1 VTAAESA
8 YAPITPQPLEVSTS
22 DFTRSE
28 AMVAPNLV
36 GPLAPPEPAA
46 LDDVTSALIA
56 ATSPRDV
63 ATDSAGASPVVTH
76 SVIGRNIAVL
86 LSSQVVTW
94 SLALILTIVVPRYLG
109 PSGVGQLRLGVAI
122 WAIATVFGELGTTMV
137 VTLEFARDPAS
148 GFAMLGP
155 VVRLRVLGGLLGMFG
170 VLAFVVIAGYD
181 LETCIIV
188 GIVGLG
194 LIALMFADVARAG
207 LFGFQW
213 MSVTART
220 DVITKVVTVAVV
232 VGVLLAGGGTA
243 AVAGAMGVPA
253 VLCVVLLFRAL
264 YSRRDRS
271 VPAVPR
277 PPAASVLQKSSP
289 FFYSSLITAAYSSLD
304 VVIISLVATQEEIGW
319 YAVAATLMGTLLFL
333 PNAIVTSL
341 FPALAKAHDESSNA
355 ASDLMGRALR
365 TALIVAV
372 PISFGT
378 IVIAD
383 PLVTMLFGQDFAPA
397 GPVLAT
403 GGIVLLLMFLTIL
416 VGGVARATGKVT
428 VFNVAVTI
436 ATVLTIPLDLV
447 FVPWTRDR
455 FGNGAI
461 GGALSFLVT
470 ELLILVVLVWK
481 VTPALVERRTV
492 VRTVKCLIAGSAI
505 IVAAW
510 PLRTQ
515 FIAIPVIAGSIA
527 YGVMVF
533 VLRIPDEDERQ
544 LAHRMWSRFRS
555 LGPARRRPSS
565 FANEAN
571 P

>member
-1 VTAAESA
+1 VSQAESA
-8 YAPITPQPLEVSTS
+8 YGPITPQLLEASTS
-22 DFTRSE
+22 DVARPE
-28 AMVAPNLV
+28 VMVAPSLT

-56 ATSPRDV
+56 AANPSDSTGAPPA
-63 ATDSAGASPVVTH
+63 ATR
-76 SVIGRNIAVL
+76 SVIGHNIAVL
-86 LSSQVVTW
+86 LGSQAVTW

-109 PSGVGQLRLGVAI
+109 PSGVGQLRLGLAV

-148 GFAMLGP
+148 GFAMIGP
-155 VVRLRVLGGLLGMFG
+155 VVRLRILGGLLGMIG
-170 VLAFVVIAGYD
+170 VLLFAVVAGYD

-194 LIALMFADVARAG
+194 LVVLMFADVARAG

-213 MSVTART
+213 MSVTAST
-220 DVITKVVTVAVV
+220 DVITKVVTVVVV
-232 VGVLLAGGGTA
+232 VGVLLAGGRTG
-243 AVAGAMGVPA
+243 AVAGAMAVPA

-264 YSRRDRS
+264 YSRRD
-271 VPAVPR
+271 
-277 PPAASVLQKSSP
+277 ASVLAVPKPSSASVLRKSSP
-289 FFYSSLITAAYSSLD
+289 FFYSSLVTAAYSSLD
-304 VVIISLVATQEEIGW
+304 VVIISLVATKEEIGW

-333 PNAIVTSL
+333 PNTIVTSL
-341 FPALAKAHDESSNA
+341 FPALAQAHDQRSGA
-355 ASDLMGRALR
+355 ALDLMGRALR

-403 GGIVLLLMFLTIL
+403 GGVVLLLMFLTIL
-416 VGGVARATGKVT
+416 VGGVSRATGKVT
-428 VFNVAVTI
+428 VFNVAVTV
-436 ATVLTIPLDLV
+436 ATVLTVPLDLV
-447 FVPWTRDR
+447 LVPWTRDR
-455 FGNGAI
+455 FGNGAL

-470 ELLILVVLVWK
+470 ELLILGVLTWK
-481 VTPALVERRTV
+481 VAPSLVERRTV
-492 VRTVKCLIAGSAI
+492 VRMTKCLIAGAAI
-505 IVAAW
+505 VVAAW

-515 FIAIPVIAGSIA
+515 FIAIPVIVGIVV

-544 LAHRMWSRFRS
+544 LAHRLSSRLRS
-555 LGPARRRPSS
+555 IGPARRRPS
-565 FANEAN
+565 FANEAS